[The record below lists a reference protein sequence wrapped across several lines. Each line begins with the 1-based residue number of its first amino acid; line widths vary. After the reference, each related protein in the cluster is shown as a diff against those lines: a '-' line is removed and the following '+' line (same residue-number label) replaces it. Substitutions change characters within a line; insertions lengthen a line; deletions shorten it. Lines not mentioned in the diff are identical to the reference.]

1 MQPVA
6 RVLTDVRLLLLG
18 LDGAPRADV
27 AVWRGTLPAGTQHRR
42 PEEAVAAGGAAA
54 AMGPYDGAWAAL
66 CHVRHLIGQDP
77 ADLVWRE
84 HAAAA
89 WASGGAEDE

>member
-27 AVWRGTLPAGTQHRR
+27 AVWRGTLPVGTQHCR
-42 PEEAVAAGGAAA
+42 PEEVVAAGAATA
-54 AMGPYDGAWAAL
+54 AVGPTDGAWAA
-66 CHVRHLIGQDP
+66 VRHARDLVGEDP
-77 ADLVWRE
+77 ADLVGRE

-89 WASGGAEDE
+89 

>member
-27 AVWRGTLPAGTQHRR
+27 AVWRGTLPAGTQHCR
-42 PEEAVAAGGAAA
+42 PEEAVAAGAATA
-54 AMGPYDGAWAAL
+54 AVGPTDGAWAA
-66 CHVRHLIGQDP
+66 VRHARDLVGEDP
-77 ADLVWRE
+77 ADLVGRE

-89 WASGGAEDE
+89 